1 MTSDI
6 RVYQS
11 TLALSHAVCDYF
23 VDLADR
29 AITTRGRFTV
39 ALSGGNTP
47 IPIYE
52 MLASRDYAEQ
62 INWNYV
68 QVFWSDERCVP
79 PDAHDSNYRMARHL
93 LLSRVQ
99 IPISNLHRMKGE
111 EPPETAAET
120 YEANLREFF
129 TRRLG
134 IPRARFD
141 LVMLGMGGDGHTA
154 SLFPGMDAV
163 RETEK
168 WVLPQYIEKLDS
180 WRLTLTPAAIN
191 AASNVCFVVTGTDK
205 ADTAKHVLHD
215 PPDPNIFPA
224 QAINPVNGKLRWYF
238 DGGAGKGL
246 KD

>member
-1 MTSDI
+1 MAVDI

-11 TLALSHAVCDYF
+11 TLALSHAVSDYF
-23 VDLADR
+23 LDLADR

-39 ALSGGNTP
+39 ALSGGKTP
-47 IPIYE
+47 NPIFE

-68 QVFWSDERCVP
+68 HVFWSDERCVP
-79 PDAHDSNYRMARHL
+79 PDDHDSNFRVARHL

-99 IPISNLHRMKGE
+99 IPIANIHRMRGE
-111 EPPETAAET
+111 DEPEPAATAYDAV
-120 YEANLREFF
+120 LREFF

-141 LVMLGMGGDGHTA
+141 LVMLGMGADGHTA
-154 SLFPGMDAV
+154 SLFPAMNAV

-168 WVLPQYIEKLDS
+168 WVMAQHVEKLDS

-191 AASNVCFVVTGTDK
+191 AASNVAFVVTGAEK
-205 ADTAKHVLHD
+205 ADILKRVLKD
-215 PPDPNIFPA
+215 PPDPNNLPA
-224 QAINPVNGKLRWYF
+224 QAINPVNGNVRWF
-238 DGGAGKGL
+238 LDTGAGKAL